1 MHYVYLL
8 KSQKSKWVYIG
19 YTSNLTKRLSEHNS
33 GKNYSTRKY
42 LPIRLVYYEAY
53 SSKLDAIERQRQLK
67 HYDSS
72 LQKLKERLR
81 ESLGGA
87 G

>member
-67 HYDSS
+67 HYGSS

>member
-42 LPIRLVYYEAY
+42 LPIRLVYYETY

-67 HYDSS
+67 HYGSS